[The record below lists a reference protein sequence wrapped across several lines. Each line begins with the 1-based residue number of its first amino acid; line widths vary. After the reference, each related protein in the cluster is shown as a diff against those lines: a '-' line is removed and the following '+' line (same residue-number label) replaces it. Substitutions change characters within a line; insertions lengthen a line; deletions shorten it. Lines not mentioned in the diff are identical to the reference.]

1 MAAPVRYEMTAR
13 EKQIEELYLGI
24 IARILQAKDDEA
36 KQYRHEITHL
46 ADRVLALRSEI
57 DARKS
62 PARINPFDGGGNVPK
77 GFKPFAVS
85 PIVKQEYSR

>member
-57 DARKS
+57 DARKTVVPFRDS
-62 PARINPFDGGGNVPK
+62 PVI
-77 GFKPFAVS
+77 
-85 PIVKQEYSR
+85 KQEYRR

>member
-57 DARKS
+57 DARKPSNVRHIS
-62 PARINPFDGGGNVPK
+62 PLI
-77 GFKPFAVS
+77 
-85 PIVKQEYSR
+85 QEYRR